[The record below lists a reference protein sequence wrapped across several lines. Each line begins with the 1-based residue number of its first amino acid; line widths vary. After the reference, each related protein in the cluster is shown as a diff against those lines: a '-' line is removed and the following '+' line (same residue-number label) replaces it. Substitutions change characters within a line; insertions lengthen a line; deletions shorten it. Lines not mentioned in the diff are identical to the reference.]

1 MPDFQRAHQQVIA
14 AQPVLSGLAEA
25 HHLAAKRVEGIGIA
39 QFYPLAVVG
48 KRFLRGFH
56 DRRSA
61 GFAGLVHDG
70 VADGIGGA
78 GMAELAG
85 GVPFGAGLVI
95 APKRGERPAKLVVE
109 AAILR
114 FARDGGLTG
123 LQRCLGLDLVGEAG
137 EADAFRVEVV
147 GGLEIAGVGGEVD
160 LHQSG
165 RSVQVKLE
173 LDLQDRVLAKA
184 DGRAADIG
192 EGEPLEV
199 LR

>member
-1 MPDFQRAHQQVIA
+1 MALRVR
-14 AQPVLSGLAEA
+14 SAEA
-25 HHLAAKRVEGIGIA
+25 ITEPILDDADVRRHVALRQAEARVA
-39 QFYPLAVVG
+39 VG
-48 KRFLRGFH
+48 K
-56 DRRSA
+56 
-61 GFAGLVHDG
+61 GFALAGPRVAASLVPGDQLVALADHCHEYGGAVPLVARDALALG
-70 VADGIGGA
+70 DQLVAD
-78 GMAELAG
+78 
-85 GVPFGAGLVI
+85 
-95 APKRGERPAKLVVE
+95 
-109 AAILR
+109 AAALR
-114 FARDGGLTG
+114 FRVHREHAEVRAPRLA
-123 LQRCLGLDLVGEAG
+123 LDVRAGHQPAVLLREHDAAVRVGDRA
-137 EADAFRVEVV
+137 ADAFRVEVV